1 MTTAHIRTRT
11 SLLTALAVAITTL
24 SAPQVRADAPPAAD
38 AAALT
43 AHARTLI
50 HAGKLKQANDELI
63 AAAKL
68 RGWSMLALY
77 ELARLEFVG
86 GNQHHATNACKAL
99 VTKNENDVLSLVC
112 QARAIDASH
121 PEVLLAFADEKRVA
135 GDFNASRE
143 AYQQVIGLDADNME
157 AQFGLGQL
165 CLVIPDREAAKSAF
179 RKVLEREPDWTE
191 AQFELG
197 RLSSGPEAVALLEKA
212 AASKPDWIEARVALG
227 VAKLGNGDAAG
238 AEALFRDV
246 LKKQPKN
253 ASAHSRLGM
262 VLAAKQDFAG
272 AESELTQGLAGA
284 PNDADAVMALGR
296 VYAATDRAE
305 EAFTQFRS
313 AASLDRQSP
322 DALIEAG
329 VYALKISRN
338 ALAQAFL
345 EKAVERA
352 PKSAM
357 AQARYADSLL
367 ARGEKAGAKEHY
379 KLALAGEGAIDRQ
392 DVQRRLDALK

>member
-1 MTTAHIRTRT
+1 
-11 SLLTALAVAITTL
+11 
-24 SAPQVRADAPPAAD
+24 
-38 AAALT
+38 
-43 AHARTLI
+43 
-50 HAGKLKQANDELI
+50 
-63 AAAKL
+63 
-68 RGWSMLALY
+68 
-77 ELARLEFVG
+77 
-86 GNQHHATNACKAL
+86 
-99 VTKNENDVLSLVC
+99 
-112 QARAIDASH
+112 
-121 PEVLLAFADEKRVA
+121 VA